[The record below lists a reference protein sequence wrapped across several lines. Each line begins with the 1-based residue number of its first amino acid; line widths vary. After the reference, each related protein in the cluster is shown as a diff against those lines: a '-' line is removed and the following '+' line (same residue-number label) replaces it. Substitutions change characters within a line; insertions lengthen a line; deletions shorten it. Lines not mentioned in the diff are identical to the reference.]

1 MGHPSNLRGF
11 NKPQVYGRGQAVR
24 KPNAQSSPQKVD
36 ERIPQPSAQTASGPA
51 VDVDHAV
58 FTSVRSPT
66 SEGYR
71 IVAASSG
78 IRPNEKTEIIRRCP
92 SHGALCRVDADAS
105 GLMGFPLPTERFC
118 IAYSVYAGT
127 EHTARGGQR
136 VYTHVVLLDTPTY
149 RRFGCNPLRVRAALR
164 SVLGDTLDPKPPP
177 VLDPLPLP
185 LPMAV
190 DGLATTPPNINAD
203 GVTDQLTNVLAH
215 VVSDCRTV
223 VAGVESALSVLE
235 LMVTAMPAS
244 MREGL
249 SFSIGVKFAPSR
261 QTHFT
266 LVDPDDGETQRMLR
280 GRDVQYVRMGS
291 IPAGK
296 AVEYRSWLGLVQRWW
311 SERRY
316 EDLSRLTNRL
326 SRKIPTGTLG
336 WIATICN
343 DTDRIAGA
351 ERPVLDDLAAKYNGF
366 LADDP
371 VESELVKRLLAKLE
385 EEYAKHEEQDEK
397 EESSRKEDLPF
408 GSKALGV
415 FTESESI

>member
-1 MGHPSNLRGF
+1 MGHPPNLRGF
-11 NKPQVYGRGQAVR
+11 NQPQVYGRVPAVAE
-24 KPNAQSSPQKVD
+24 PDAQVSPQTSD
-36 ERIPQPSAQTASGPA
+36 EMIPLPSAQTASGP
-51 VDVDHAV
+51 VVEVDHAV
-58 FTSVRSPT
+58 FTSMRSPT
-66 SEGYR
+66 GEGYR
-71 IVAASSG
+71 IVAASSS
-78 IRPNEKTEIIRRCP
+78 IRPNEKTEITRRCP

-149 RRFGCNPLRVRAALR
+149 RRFGCNPLLVRAALR
-164 SVLGDTLDPKPPP
+164 SVLGDTLDPKPPA

-185 LPMAV
+185 LPKTV
-190 DGLATTPPNINAD
+190 DGLATVPPRISAD
-203 GVTDQLTNVLAH
+203 RTTDQLTNMLAH

-261 QTHFT
+261 QTHFA

-280 GRDVQYVRMGS
+280 GQTIQYVEMGS

-296 AVEYRSWLGLVQRWW
+296 AAEVRGWLGLVQRWW

-316 EDLSRLTNRL
+316 EDLVRLTNRL
-326 SRKIPTGTLG
+326 SREIPTGTLG

-343 DTDRIAGA
+343 DIDRIVGA

-366 LADDP
+366 MADDP
-371 VESELVKRLLAKLE
+371 VESELVQRLLARLE
-385 EEYAKHEEQDEK
+385 EERAKHEEEH
-397 EESSRKEDLPF
+397 EAE
-408 GSKALGV
+408 GSDPNSGAAGEHV
-415 FTESESI
+415 TSGRGIRIRG